1 MSMNMEKGQNGL
13 KPVPPTFE
21 KASTI
26 QKILAAATVIAL
38 IAGLSLVFLYAPVE
52 KVMGMVQKI
61 FLCMFQLLGLHSW
74 PFL

>member
-26 QKILAAATVIAL
+26 QK
-38 IAGLSLVFLYAPVE
+38 YW
-52 KVMGMVQKI
+52 
-61 FLCMFQLLGLHSW
+61 QLPLLL
-74 PFL
+74 P